1 MSDPKL
7 PPQGAD
13 EPLELD
19 LEASPAPSRKG
30 PVPAPAAPRA
40 AKTSDPGARAQRP
53 AKSSDP
59 GARGQRSDFKAT
71 GSNPGLRVPVQ
82 ATPSPTPSNPSLG
95 VVGPAAQGAAAE
107 SRPPAT
113 TRPFHNS
120 GQAVAQALAI
130 AARWLVSASLFG
142 FSKAKKHGG
151 KALSDFNQRPEHTR
165 WRSYAFGVYGAL
177 VLTTFAVQLWEPNSL
192 AAYVRVQRVALPDST
207 VIFVRNESKK
217 PWKDV
222 KLLLNGLY
230 SYERNELTPS
240 SHVQL
245 PVDRFGIY
253 DPSGKVTY
261 APKDLVLKTLSIDCD
276 RGHYEQELGQ

>member
-1 MSDPKL
+1 M
-7 PPQGAD
+7 GA
-13 EPLELD
+13 LQ
-19 LEASPAPSRKG
+19 AGS
-30 PVPAPAAPRA
+30 
-40 AKTSDPGARAQRP
+40 RP

-59 GARGQRSDFKAT
+59 GARGQRTAFKP
-71 GSNPGLRVPVQ
+71 SVSSPGFRV
-82 ATPSPTPSNPSLG
+82 S
-95 VVGPAAQGAAAE
+95 AQGAAAGTPSDPSLGAVAGPRSKPASLD
-107 SRPPAT
+107 SRPPAV
-113 TRPFHNS
+113 TRPFRS
-120 GQAVAQALAI
+120 SSQAVAHALAV

-151 KALSDFNQRPEHTR
+151 KALSDFHQRPEHTR
-165 WRSYAFGVYGAL
+165 WRSYAFSVYGAL

-230 SYERNELTPS
+230 TYERNELTPS

-253 DPSGKVTY
+253 QPSGKVTY
-261 APKDLVLKTLSIDCD
+261 APKELVLKTLSIDCD